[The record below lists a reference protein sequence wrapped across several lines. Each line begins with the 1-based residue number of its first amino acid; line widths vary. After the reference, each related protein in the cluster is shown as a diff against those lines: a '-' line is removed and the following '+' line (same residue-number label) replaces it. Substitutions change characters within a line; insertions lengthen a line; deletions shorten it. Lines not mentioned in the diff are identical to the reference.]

1 MTEKLSGR
9 EGGYYR
15 WLVVAALFLVWT
27 VVFGIQYSFGIFV
40 RHLQEGLGCS
50 RGTIS
55 LAMTF
60 HLLVFALTMVP
71 AGWAISRFRARTL
84 YSLAAFGLGPPLA
97 LCGLVS
103 EPWQLY
109 LLYGLM
115 GVSISTYGPTIFTVI
130 ASWFTAQRGLA
141 LGLASAGSGLG
152 TLIAAPVANA
162 LINVWGWRSAF
173 AILGLASFAIL
184 LLVSQLV
191 RNPPDWRPAGGANGP
206 GIDPEPPRTSLRQVM
221 GTQEIRLIVAGSMS
235 AQIASRVIV
244 VHIAP
249 HAMDVGL
256 SALAA
261 AMALSIVGFGSL
273 VGRILMGFVQDRIG
287 ARLSM
292 ILCLL
297 IMGVSLALLPL
308 ARTDA
313 ALFAF
318 AVLFGFAFGGDVPQV
333 PALTVRCFGV
343 SALGVVYGTIS
354 AVVNVG
360 SGLAPAA
367 AGYIFDWAGSYTA
380 AFLGASILLFF
391 GAGAIFRIR

>member
-1 MTEKLSGR
+1 MRDELHTGYVVWRGRRAISAHFPAAISPNAPNGNTELLGQTILAQHY
-9 EGGYYR
+9 G
-15 WLVVAALFLVWT
+15 
-27 VVFGIQYSFGIFV
+27 FGELLRQD
-40 RHLQEGLGCS
+40 L
-50 RGTIS
+50 RG
-55 LAMTF
+55 
-60 HLLVFALTMVP
+60 LLVPNA
-71 AGWAISRFRARTL
+71 SRCRKR
-84 YSLAAFGLGPPLA
+84 
-97 LCGLVS
+97 
-103 EPWQLY
+103 
-109 LLYGLM
+109 
-115 GVSISTYGPTIFTVI
+115 
-130 ASWFTAQRGLA
+130 RK
-141 LGLASAGSGLG
+141 
-152 TLIAAPVANA
+152 
-162 LINVWGWRSAF
+162 
-173 AILGLASFAIL
+173 
-184 LLVSQLV
+184 
-191 RNPPDWRPAGGANGP
+191 
-206 GIDPEPPRTSLRQVM
+206 
-221 GTQEIRLIVAGSMS
+221 EIRDNQALVPEIVNIFWRA
-235 AQIASRVIV
+235 
-244 VHIAP
+244 HC
-249 HAMDVGL
+249 
-256 SALAA
+256 LAA
-261 AMALSIVGFGSL
+261 ALALSIIGFGSL

-297 IMGVSLALLPL
+297 IMGLSLALLLALLPL